1 MPNIEEQGTKTIDF
15 SPTGNED
22 EINNNTPETMK
33 DDSQTKRTSF
43 TERFA
48 RMIGIKPREKEVV
61 TTATEKSKI
70 FSTVS
75 TITTEAAQG

>member
-22 EINNNTPETMK
+22 EINNNTPEIMK
-33 DDSQTKRTSF
+33 HDSQTKRTSF

-48 RMIGIKPREKEVV
+48 AMIGIKPREKEVV

-70 FSTVS
+70 FDTVS